1 MSDQAAVNGLPRVAL
16 VYGQEAAVAHV
27 REAVGEQVDVVYAA
41 SADEFDLAR
50 MHDTRAMAAL
60 VNLDGDDWLDAVE
73 ARLQEAGVAVI
84 YNDPEISRGLEGW
97 ERARWLR
104 HLVAKL
110 RGSRDVDPP
119 RPGPVASSA
128 PPTIAATVVADDD
141 GSAAAP
147 ADAGLAELPLS
158 PEEIETMT
166 VDLVA
171 GHKPAIVAEAKDAPV
186 ANDAPADVMA
196 MDLAIEE
203 AAASASKVEP
213 AAQPETMDSEL
224 ETRVTL
230 AAADADFSPAGG
242 LDVDT
247 EALSAMIDARLAE
260 PEARSDSPEVWRV
273 VSGAATPAGQP
284 GAAAEPLQMDAAG
297 AGSSARPAA
306 AVQDDVDVLASLP
319 SLDDWQL
326 VDPDTTVANTGNRER
341 EAPEPAL
348 PDGLAGLELVP
359 METIVPLKVN
369 ADPIE
374 RWLHESDASK
384 PRTGT
389 DGAAAKAKV
398 GGGQA

>member
-1 MSDQAAVNGLPRVAL
+1 VPDQTVNELPRVAL
-16 VYGQEAAVAHV
+16 VYGQEAEVAHV
-27 REAVGEQVDVVYAA
+27 REAVGGQVDVVYAA
-41 SADEFDLAR
+41 SAGEFDVAR
-50 MHDTRAMAAL
+50 MHDTRASAAL
-60 VNLDGDDWLDAVE
+60 VNLDGGDWLDAVE

-110 RGSRDVDPP
+110 RGSHDVDPP
-119 RPGPVASSA
+119 RPEPVASPA
-128 PPTIAATVVADDD
+128 PSPVAATVVTD
-141 GSAAAP
+141 AAGGAPAP

-171 GHKPAIVAEAKDAPV
+171 EHKPAIVAEAEAAVV

-213 AAQPETMDSEL
+213 AVQPETMDSEL
-224 ETRVTL
+224 ETHGAL
-230 AAADADFSPAGG
+230 AATDAGFSPEGG

-260 PEARSDSPEVWRV
+260 PEAASDSPEVWRV

-284 GAAAEPLQMDAAG
+284 GAAAEPLQVDAAG
-297 AGSSARPAA
+297 AGSPARPAA
-306 AVQDDVDVLASLP
+306 TGQDDVDVLASLP

-326 VDPDTTVANTGNRER
+326 VDPETTVANAGNRGHK
-341 EAPEPAL
+341 APEPAL
-348 PDGLAGLELVP
+348 PDSLVGLELVP

-384 PRTGT
+384 PQTGT